1 MATKEQLIQSMANK
15 LTSQFAEAVPAPFD
29 KDFEKKE
36 TLLFCRNTQVIKVF
50 LFSPAKANKTGRPY
64 YRYEFLTVT
73 GPQTYDLMQI
83 SEKVLQIGYE
93 NEDISGSTPEDLMK
107 LGFVTEPGTGY
118 CALSNMLRPDN
129 YTLETEKEHLIS
141 EPYETDG
148 VMVQNIFAIERLVIY
163 GKTVAKRYTQ
173 IGIGPVIKEKE

>member
-1 MATKEQLIQSMANK
+1 MVTKEQLIQSMANK
-15 LTSQFAEAVPAPFD
+15 LTKQFAEAVPTPFD

-36 TLLFCRNTQVIKVF
+36 TLLFCRNTQVIKVL
-50 LFSPAKANKTGRPY
+50 LFSPTEANKTGEHY

-73 GPQTYDLMQI
+73 SPETYDLMQI

-107 LGFVTEPGTGY
+107 LGFVTESGTGY
-118 CALSNMLRPDN
+118 CALCNMLRPDN
-129 YTLETEKEHLIS
+129 YALEVENEYLVS
-141 EPYETDG
+141 EPCEADG

-163 GKTVAKRYTQ
+163 GKTVAKRYTK
-173 IGIGPVIKEKE
+173 IGTRPADKS